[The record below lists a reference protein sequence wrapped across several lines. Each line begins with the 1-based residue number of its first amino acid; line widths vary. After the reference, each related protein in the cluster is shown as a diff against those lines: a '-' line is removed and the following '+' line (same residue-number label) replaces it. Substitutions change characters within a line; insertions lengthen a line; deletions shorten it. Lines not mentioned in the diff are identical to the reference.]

1 MVKIRPTLNNIYAN
15 LRYMLGTSNALNTCQ
30 SKNFKD
36 IAMSNQQETVISPN
50 VLRFLNLK
58 PFIWKY
64 FDLLGLLRD
73 YTRRI
78 IHIG

>member
-1 MVKIRPTLNNIYAN
+1 
-15 LRYMLGTSNALNTCQ
+15 MLGTSNALNTCK

-36 IAMSNQQETVISPN
+36 IAMSNQQETEISPN
-50 VLRFLNLK
+50 VLRLLNLN

-64 FDLLGLLRD
+64 LDLLGLLRD